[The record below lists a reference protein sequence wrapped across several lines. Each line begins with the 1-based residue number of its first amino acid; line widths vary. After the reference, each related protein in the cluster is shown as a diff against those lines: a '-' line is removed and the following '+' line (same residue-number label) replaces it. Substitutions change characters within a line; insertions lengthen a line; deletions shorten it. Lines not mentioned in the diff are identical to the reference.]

1 MYVVAALYKFVRLP
15 DYITLRDTL
24 YDYMVANK
32 VKGTLLLAEEGINGT
47 ICGER
52 AGVDAVKAWLDAD
65 GRFDGMSYKE
75 SLSDELAFYRT
86 KVKLKKEIVT
96 MGVEGIDPAHIVGT
110 YVKGDDWNTLISDPD
125 TILIDTRND
134 YEVAIGSFKNAVNPN
149 TTTFREFPKWA
160 ADNLDKT
167 KHKKVAMF
175 CTGGIR
181 CEKST
186 AFLKEQGF
194 DEVYHL
200 DGGILKY
207 LEEMPQENSLWQGEC
222 FVFDQRVA
230 VKHGLEQGSY
240 DQCYAC
246 RMPLSADEM
255 LSEHYVKGLSC
266 PHCYDKTTEEQKA
279 SFAERQRQVELAKQR
294 GEKHIRDGKFE

>member
-96 MGVEGIDPAHIVGT
+96 MGVEGINPAHIVGT
-110 YVKGDDWNTLISDPD
+110 YVKG
-125 TILIDTRND
+125 
-134 YEVAIGSFKNAVNPN
+134 AI
-149 TTTFREFPKWA
+149 W
-160 ADNLDKT
+160 
-167 KHKKVAMF
+167 
-175 CTGGIR
+175 I
-181 CEKST
+181 
-186 AFLKEQGF
+186 
-194 DEVYHL
+194 
-200 DGGILKY
+200 
-207 LEEMPQENSLWQGEC
+207 
-222 FVFDQRVA
+222 
-230 VKHGLEQGSY
+230 
-240 DQCYAC
+240 
-246 RMPLSADEM
+246 
-255 LSEHYVKGLSC
+255 
-266 PHCYDKTTEEQKA
+266 
-279 SFAERQRQVELAKQR
+279 
-294 GEKHIRDGKFE
+294 